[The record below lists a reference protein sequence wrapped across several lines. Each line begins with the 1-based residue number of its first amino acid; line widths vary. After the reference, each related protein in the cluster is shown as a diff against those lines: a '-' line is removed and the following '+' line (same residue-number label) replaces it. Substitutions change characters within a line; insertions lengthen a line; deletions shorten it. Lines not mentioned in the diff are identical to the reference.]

1 MASVTAPKGTADI
14 LPRDSYKWQ
23 YLEGKIRDICARF
36 NFSEIRTPVFE
47 HTEVFERGVGDTT
60 DVVSKEM
67 YTFTDKG
74 GRSVTLRPE
83 GTAGVVRAF
92 LENGLFNEPM
102 PASVLP
108 VRYRAVRRHLSRG
121 GRYGDIAALYYF

>member
-67 YTFTDKG
+67 YTFTDQGRALGHTASRGHG
-74 GRSVTLRPE
+74 GRCPCIS
-83 GTAGVVRAF
+83 
-92 LENGLFNEPM
+92 
-102 PASVLP
+102 
-108 VRYRAVRRHLSRG
+108 
-121 GRYGDIAALYYF
+121 

>member
-83 GTAGVVRAF
+83 G
-92 LENGLFNEPM
+92 
-102 PASVLP
+102 
-108 VRYRAVRRHLSRG
+108 HG
-121 GRYGDIAALYYF
+121 GRCPCIS